1 MIKRCFLL
9 IVLVFMNC
17 ETNEKDNRMK
27 FFPKHESKP
36 KSLPKKENVW
46 VFILAG
52 QSNMAGRAFVEEKD
66 TISNNRILSINKY
79 GELILAKEPLHFYE
93 PKLSGLGC
101 GLSFGNEMLN
111 HIPDSVS
118 IVLIPTAIGGS
129 SIHQWISNS
138 RIRGV
143 SLFSNFKEKIEIGKK
158 VGTIKG
164 ILWHQG
170 ENDAINAE
178 MIEIYKDQLKKLFLL
193 FRDETEN
200 STLPIF
206 IGELGSFSK
215 NDVNWQSINKQ
226 IRAYVKLDSN
236 TYLIK
241 TNDLKDKGDQLHF
254 NSESQRI
261 LGRRFAEEFIN
272 QLK

>member
-1 MIKRCFLL
+1 MS
-9 IVLVFMNC
+9 C
-17 ETNEKDNRMK
+17 ETNEKECRTK
-27 FFPKHESKP
+27 FFPKCESKP
-36 KSLPKKENVW
+36 KNIPKKENVW

-52 QSNMAGRAFVEEKD
+52 QSNMAGRAYVEVKD
-66 TISNNRILSINKY
+66 TIPNNRILSINKK

-93 PKLSGLGC
+93 PKLSGLSC
-101 GLSFGNEMLN
+101 GLSFGNELLN
-111 HIPDSVS
+111 HIPESIS

-129 SIHQWISNS
+129 SINQWICDSTY
-138 RIRGV
+138 RGV
-143 SLFSNFKEKIEIGKK
+143 SLLSNFKEKVEIGKS
-158 VGTIKG
+158 VGRIKG

-170 ENDAINAE
+170 ENDAINDE
-178 MIEIYKDQLKKLFLL
+178 MIEIYKDQLRKLFIM

-200 STLPIF
+200 SALPIF

-215 NDVNWQSINKQ
+215 TDKNWQAINKQ
-226 IRAYVKLDSN
+226 IREYETIDSNAYV
-236 TYLIK
+236 IK

-261 LGRRFAEEFIN
+261 LGKRFAEKFIN